1 LQNELDELK
10 KEYKTKIQNKETDF
24 EKDEI
29 NSPNN
34 IDTSNINKNKDIN
47 KSEKKKDCVIF

>member
-1 LQNELDELK
+1 ME
-10 KEYKTKIQNKETDF
+10 NKSFVAIDLETTGLDF